1 MFNRAED
8 HSVSFTV
15 GDNHTSIQ
23 QSEEDGDH
31 FTIMNNDA
39 EDEDGEYTVGYINM
53 QVHYEGNMADDDYVL
68 TVEMNGGDAA
78 FWTVEVWD
86 GDGTPTNTPS
96 DELCVN
102 AEEFTDSNETQ
113 AYNNVYDF
121 GEIFVDA
128 NSNGVWDDANTN
140 CWSISRAYEMG
151 LNVTETDDIRLRVT
165 PANESVAE
173 SYADGHSML
182 VKVKNMPDGSFS
194 EYELKL
200 FIPQTHGAE
209 LASEIVDVIGIQPG
223 NDETYTFVFENT
235 GNGDDTYSISISDLP
250 EALATPP
257 LWSVTG
263 PSSLTVGPRTTQ
275 AYSVSI
281 HVSELWVDDVEPF
294 PVTVTIQSEDNTTDP
309 LVVTLNLKTALP
321 ILEIVDVDD
330 KSMGIL
336 GLSQGGFA
344 PMGQTNQFYL
354 EVYNDG
360 DVDARDV
367 QVEILDDNDVIVG
380 SATLDVPMK
389 QNTMFTID
397 IAAVDKIGSIDYTVR
412 INTTGLELG
421 NPQPVEE
428 MKSIQYQPEVSTE
441 ANNWLGLVV
450 ALIIAGLIGLFWKF
464 SGRRGSQAF

>member
-1 MFNRAED
+1 LGESFED
-8 HSVSFTV
+8 S
-15 GDNHTSIQ
+15 
-23 QSEEDGDH
+23 
-31 FTIMNNDA
+31 
-39 EDEDGEYTVGYINM
+39 
-53 QVHYEGNMADDDYVL
+53 
-68 TVEMNGGDAA
+68 
-78 FWTVEVWD
+78 
-86 GDGTPTNTPS
+86 
-96 DELCVN
+96 
-102 AEEFTDSNETQ
+102 
-113 AYNNVYDF
+113 
-121 GEIFVDA
+121 
-128 NSNGVWDDANTN
+128 NSNGEWDAGILTN

-151 LNVTETDDIRLRVT
+151 LNVTETDDIQLRVT

-173 SYADGHSML
+173 SYTDGHSML
-182 VKVKNMPDGSFS
+182 VKMKNLNDQSYS

-200 FIPQTHGAE
+200 FVPQTHGAE

-263 PSSLTVGPRTTQ
+263 PSALTVGPRTTQ
-275 AYSVSI
+275 AYSVTI